1 MEKILGRVKE
11 VFIPK
16 EYKNN
21 MLIDVMDSKNIGFKI
36 VTEEEEIEITFEQ
49 DEFNAKIK
57 KDDLVIITK
66 QNVSGKDFVDI
77 ELYEGEEDE

>member
-1 MEKILGRVKE
+1 MERILGRVKE
-11 VFIPK
+11 VFISK

-21 MLIDVMDSKNIGFKI
+21 MLIDVMDSKNIGFKV
-36 VTEEEEIEITFEQ
+36 VTEKKEIEIKEEQ

-57 KDDLVIITK
+57 KDDLVMITK

-77 ELYEGEEDE
+77 ELYEGEENE